1 MMTSLPEIV
10 IFSQNKTRVL
20 LFTSLESVSNLVLD
34 ILHFNGK
41 NFDYFLKNR
50 ELNEPENDFVILE
63 TSDVERASAF
73 LPNIVFI
80 SDEYDFSEVEAIF
93 KNIIS
98 GGILVYPK
106 KLEQKIDELP
116 FFFRKLPFSNAEFKK
131 DHHQIILQTE
141 MGLIPINSSDE
152 NLVKNLEGIKLLS
165 QQFGVLNE
173 EFYEPVMG
181 FNG

>member
-1 MMTSLPEIV
+1 M
-10 IFSQNKTRVL
+10 
-20 LFTSLESVSNLVLD
+20 
-34 ILHFNGK
+34 
-41 NFDYFLKNR
+41 
-50 ELNEPENDFVILE
+50 
-63 TSDVERASAF
+63 
-73 LPNIVFI
+73 
-80 SDEYDFSEVEAIF
+80 
-93 KNIIS
+93 
-98 GGILVYPK
+98 
-106 KLEQKIDELP
+106 EQKIDELP
-116 FFFRKLPFSNAEFKK
+116 FFFRKLSFSNAEFKK